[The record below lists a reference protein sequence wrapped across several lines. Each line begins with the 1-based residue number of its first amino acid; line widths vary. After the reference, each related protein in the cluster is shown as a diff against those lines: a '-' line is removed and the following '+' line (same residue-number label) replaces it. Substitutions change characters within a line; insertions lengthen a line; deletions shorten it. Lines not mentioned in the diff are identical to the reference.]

1 MKKISLLLIQVGF
14 CSVIFSQLPAKPPV
28 KTNSPVSNQQTITKP
43 NVQSSK
49 AIQSVTNM
57 PASWFRDDMN
67 KSKVISCNNW
77 LQSGIEVL
85 LVNDDGIGYNQRT
98 NYAASAL
105 VFYPDLSEGELVAQ
119 YVTPMERGHVNSV
132 GYDIQKVNINDK
144 NLSWRIETSM
154 DGTFSLYSLRYK
166 AYLSL
171 QPLSSG
177 KIVGQLIDSGRVNDA
192 MKIKFVLYRTGRTVN
207 TPILFY
213 HPNTKTF
220 LSVENNPAFSAY
232 RTNELAAVSNKTQK
246 LPVKFIGTSGGMAW
260 DMGDVFGINNTIR
273 FHAPGISPD
282 ADGDGHKALD
292 CNGDDCD
299 DNDPNRFPGNPEKAD
314 ATGHDEDCVCNY
326 ELVDKD
332 HDGFYDINSFNICEG
347 GRIERGT
354 DCDDN
359 NPSIRPGVIMYI
371 SATEAQRCGDANK
384 LKARPNMHFIRQQ
397 DGTALELPN

>member
-1 MKKISLLLIQVGF
+1 MIQVGV
-14 CSVIFSQLPAKPPV
+14 CIIVFSQLPTKLAV
-28 KTNSPVSNQQTITKP
+28 KTNAPVANQQTITKP
-43 NVQSSK
+43 SVQSSK
-49 AIQSVTNM
+49 TIQAATNM
-57 PASWFRDDMN
+57 PAAWFRDDMD
-67 KSKVISCNNW
+67 KSKVIPCGSW

-85 LVNDDGIGYNQRT
+85 LVNDDNTGYKEN
-98 NYAASAL
+98 NDYAVKAL

-119 YVTPMERGHVNSV
+119 YVTPMERGHENPV
-132 GYDIQKVNINDK
+132 GYNIQKVNMYDPLMYK
-144 NLSWRIETSM
+144 NLHWRIETSM

-177 KIVGQLIDSGRVNDA
+177 KVVGQLIDSGRVNDA
-192 MKIKFVLYRTGRTVN
+192 MKIKFILYRTGHTIN
-207 TPILFY
+207 TPIIFY

-220 LSVENNPAFSAY
+220 LSVENNPSFFAY
-232 RTNELAAVSNKTQK
+232 RMDELSAVSNKTQK

-260 DMGDVFGINNTIR
+260 DMGDVFGIRNTIR
-273 FHAPGISPD
+273 FHAPGISSD
-282 ADGDGHKALD
+282 ADGDGHKAID

-299 DNDPNRFPGNPEKAD
+299 DNDANRFPGNPEKAD

-359 NPSIRPGVIMYI
+359 NPSIKPGSIIYI

-384 LKARPNMHFIRQQ
+384 LKARTGMHFVRQQ
-397 DGTALELPN
+397 DGTALEVPN